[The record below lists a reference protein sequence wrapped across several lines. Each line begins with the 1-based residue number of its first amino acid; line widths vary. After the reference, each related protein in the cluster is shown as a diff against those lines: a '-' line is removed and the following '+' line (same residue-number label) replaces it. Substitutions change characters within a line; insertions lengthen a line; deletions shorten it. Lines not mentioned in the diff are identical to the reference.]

1 MTDGKFKR
9 QLTITSAESWTSLGS
24 VFVTSLIFA
33 FSDAV
38 TWPFWPSWQQGSFC
52 LVRPGKSFLRPFL
65 EAGDEWTRELLE
77 ATAADELG
85 FADDVSR
92 AGWVGALWPTV
103 SSSLGTLLLDVDHFP
118 HKTGGLLKR
127 TIHSLTSANYCYVCQ
142 ENEFYKQC
150 SWKKDPGFTA
160 LAHRSLFTIF
170 EGRSI

>member
-9 QLTITSAESWTSLGS
+9 QLTITSGESWTSLGS

-127 TIHSLTSANYCYVCQ
+127 TIHSLTSANYCCVPRKWILQ
-142 ENEFYKQC
+142 TTQLK
-150 SWKKDPGFTA
+150 KKDPGFTA
-160 LAHRSLFTIF
+160 LAHLSLFTTL